1 MKLKPALVMKFKT
14 IYSVVWYTFIGCF
27 FVWLICGLGYRFLFN
42 DKVEQSRV
50 ELTQVINA
58 AFPREHYII
67 DGDVYD
73 PNRRNLLSI
82 GVSISIKKDS
92 LHKDIESIKPISGD
106 WELIDQTKSLYVY
119 ENESYRVY
127 VTKNLE
133 KDGYIVVLA
142 RNNWLEVVHL

>member
-1 MKLKPALVMKFKT
+1 MKFKT

-50 ELTQVINA
+50 ELTQALNT

-67 DGDVYD
+67 DGEPYD
-73 PNRRNLLSI
+73 FNRRNLLSI
-82 GVSISIKKDS
+82 GRSIDIKQDS
-92 LHKDIESIKPISGD
+92 QHMDIKSIKPLNGEWI
-106 WELIDQTKSLYVY
+106 LANQTKSLYVY

-127 VTKNLE
+127 VTKNTE
-133 KDGYIVVLA
+133 KDGYLVLLA
-142 RNNWLEVVHL
+142 RNNWLEILHL

>member
-1 MKLKPALVMKFKT
+1 MKFKT
-14 IYSVVWYTFIGCF
+14 VYSIFGYMFIGCF
-27 FVWLICGLGYRFLFN
+27 FLWLICGLGYKFLYN

-127 VTKNLE
+127 VTKNSE
-133 KDGYIVVLA
+133 KDGYLVLLA
-142 RNNWLEVVHL
+142 RNNWLEILHL

>member
-1 MKLKPALVMKFKT
+1 MDKLLRISSLGVRNRWVT
-14 IYSVVWYTFIGCF
+14 YYTTKSQ
-27 FVWLICGLGYRFLFN
+27 LI
-42 DKVEQSRV
+42 
-50 ELTQVINA
+50 ELTQALNA

-92 LHKDIESIKPISGD
+92 LHRDIKSIRPLNGEWI
-106 WELIDQTKSLYVY
+106 LVNQTKSLYVY

-127 VTKNLE
+127 VTKNSE
-133 KDGYIVVLA
+133 NDGYLVLLA
-142 RNNWLEVVHL
+142 RNNWLEILHL

>member
-1 MKLKPALVMKFKT
+1 MKFKT
-14 IYSVVWYTFIGCF
+14 IYSVLWYLFLGCF
-27 FVWLICGLGYRFLFN
+27 FIWLICGLGYRFLFN

-58 AFPREHYII
+58 AFPQEHYII

-127 VTKNLE
+127 VTKNSE
-133 KDGYIVVLA
+133 KDGYLALLA
-142 RNNWLEVVHL
+142 RNNWLEILHL

>member
-1 MKLKPALVMKFKT
+1 MKFKT

-42 DKVEQSRV
+42 DTVEQSRI
-50 ELTQVINA
+50 ELTQALNT

-73 PNRRNLLSI
+73 PNRRNLLSL

-92 LHKDIESIKPISGD
+92 LHKDIESIKPLSGE
-106 WELIDQTKSLYVY
+106 WILVEQTKSLYVY

-127 VTKNLE
+127 VTKNPE
-133 KDGYIVVLA
+133 NDGYRVLLA
-142 RNNWLEVVHL
+142 RNNWLEILHL

>member
-1 MKLKPALVMKFKT
+1 MKFKT
-14 IYSVVWYTFIGCF
+14 IYSVVWYTFIGYF
-27 FVWLICGLGYRFLFN
+27 FVWLICGLGYRFLFS
-42 DKVEQSRV
+42 DTVEQTRM
-50 ELTQVINA
+50 ELTQALNA

-127 VTKNLE
+127 VTKNSE
-133 KDGYIVVLA
+133 KDGYLVLLA
-142 RNNWLEVVHL
+142 RNNWLEILHL

>member
-1 MKLKPALVMKFKT
+1 MNFKKF
-14 IYSVVWYTFIGCF
+14 YSVFWYLFLGCF

-42 DKVEQSRV
+42 DTVEQTRM
-50 ELTQVINA
+50 ELTQALNA

-82 GVSISIKKDS
+82 GQSVNIKPDSQHMDIKSIKS
-92 LHKDIESIKPISGD
+92 LSGE
-106 WELIDQTKSLYVY
+106 WILVDQTKSLYVY

-127 VTKNLE
+127 VTKNSE
-133 KDGYIVVLA
+133 NDGYRVLIA
-142 RNNWLEVVHL
+142 RNNWLEILHL